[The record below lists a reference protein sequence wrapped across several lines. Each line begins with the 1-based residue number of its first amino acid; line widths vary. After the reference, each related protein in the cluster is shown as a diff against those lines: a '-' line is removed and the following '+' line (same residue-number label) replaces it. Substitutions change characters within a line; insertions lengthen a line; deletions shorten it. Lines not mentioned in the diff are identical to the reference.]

1 MIMEIALHYFCE
13 SELLILNTS
22 CIYFYFKHCDSFF
35 SLWVLKER
43 EHFFLRI
50 CTNNCWK
57 VAANDATVQPT
68 NVEMIQYKY
77 YIFLIVLKYY
87 T

>member
-1 MIMEIALHYFCE
+1 MKLEIALHYFCD
-13 SELLILNTS
+13 SELLNLNTS
-22 CIYFYFKHCDSFF
+22 CICFHFKHCDSF

-57 VAANDATVQPT
+57 VAANDVTVQPT
-68 NVEMIQYKY
+68 NVDMIQYNY
-77 YIFLIVLKYY
+77 YIFLILLKYY

>member
-1 MIMEIALHYFCE
+1 MKLEIALHYFCE

-22 CIYFYFKHCDSFF
+22 CIYYYFKHCDSF
-35 SLWVLKER
+35 SLLVLKER
-43 EHFFLRI
+43 EHSFRRI

-57 VAANDATVQPT
+57 VAENDVTVQPT
-68 NVEMIQYKY
+68 NVEMIQYNY